1 MKSLENKTSPRIWF
15 NFLIQGVLGL
25 ILMSGSISI
34 ASAWTCVYVSSYHK
48 GYAWS
53 DAVER
58 GLRSVLDGKCDLIQ
72 IDMDTKRNKSE
83 LYKIRKSR
91 EVAKEIMKINP
102 DVLITSD
109 DNAARYLVV
118 PYFKG
123 GNLPVIF
130 SGINWTVEEYGF
142 PADNIT
148 GMVEVAPIRPMLK
161 WAQRLTG
168 RGSTGFYLGSD
179 TLTEAK
185 DLKHLIKVADD
196 LNISISSALVNDREA
211 WQSAFME
218 AEDADFIILGS
229 TAGINDWDE
238 KVILSFVKENAKKL
252 ILTNHDWMLPFS
264 MLGFVKLPQEQGEW
278 AAKTAIAI
286 HEGTPIQRIP
296 IVANRKWEIYENTLL
311 MKLAGV
317 KNSAILRARS
327 KKYIQGL

>member
-1 MKSLENKTSPRIWF
+1 MKSFKITISLGIRFKLLTQS
-15 NFLIQGVLGL
+15 VLGL
-25 ILMSGSISI
+25 VLMSGFCSI

-58 GLRSVLDGKCDLIQ
+58 GLRKELDGKCDIIQ

-83 LYKIRKSR
+83 TYKKNKSR
-91 EVAKEIMKINP
+91 EVAKEIKKIQP

-123 GNLPVIF
+123 SNLPVVF

-142 PADNIT
+142 PAENVT
-148 GMVEVAPIRPMLK
+148 GMIEVAPIRPMLK
-161 WAQRLTG
+161 WAQRLTE
-168 RGSTGFYLGSD
+168 RGSKGFYLGSD

-185 DLKHLIKVADD
+185 NLKYLVKAADD
-196 LNISISSALVNDREA
+196 LNISISSALVNDSEA
-211 WQSAFME
+211 WKYAFKA
-218 AEDADFIILGS
+218 AEEADFIILGS
-229 TAGINDWDE
+229 SAGINDWDE
-238 KVILSFVKENAKKL
+238 KTMMSFVSEHARKL
-252 ILTNHDWMLPFS
+252 ILTNNDWMLPFS
-264 MLGFVKLPQEQGEW
+264 MLGFVKIPQEQGEW

-286 HEGTPIQRIP
+286 HQGIPIQRIP

-317 KNSAILRARS
+317 KNSDVLRART

>member
-1 MKSLENKTSPRIWF
+1 MNSIENKTPLGIWF
-15 NFLIQGVLGL
+15 NFLTQGVLGL
-25 ILMSGSISI
+25 VLMSGSISI

-58 GLRSVLDGKCDLIQ
+58 GLRSELDGKCDLIQ

-91 EVAKEIMKINP
+91 EVAKEIMKFKP

-123 GNLPVIF
+123 SKLPVVF
-130 SGINWTVEEYGF
+130 CGINWTVDEYGF
-142 PADNIT
+142 PASNVT
-148 GMVEVAPIRPMLK
+148 GMIEVSPLKPMLT
-161 WAQRLTG
+161 WAQRLTE
-168 RGSTGFYLGSD
+168 RGSVGFYLGAN
-179 TLTEAK
+179 TLTEEK
-185 DLKHLIKVADD
+185 NLKHLEKAADELGIK
-196 LNISISSALVNDREA
+196 ISSALVDTIDAWKSKFKQAQEA
-211 WQSAFME
+211 
-218 AEDADFIILGS
+218 DYIILGS

-238 KVILSFVKENAKKL
+238 KTAKSFVRENVSKL
-252 ILTNHDWMLPFS
+252 VLTNYEWMLPLA
-264 MLGFVKLPQEQGEW
+264 MLGFVKIPQEQGEW

-296 IVANRKWEIYENTLL
+296 IVTNRKWEIYENTLL

>member
-1 MKSLENKTSPRIWF
+1 
-15 NFLIQGVLGL
+15 
-25 ILMSGSISI
+25 MSCLSSI

-53 DAVER
+53 DALER
-58 GLRSVLDGKCDLIQ
+58 GLRKELDGKCDLIQ

-91 EVAKEIMKINP
+91 EVANEIIKIKP

-123 GNLPVIF
+123 GKLPVVF

-142 PADNIT
+142 PAANVT
-148 GMVEVAPIRPMLK
+148 GMVEVAPIRPMLM
-161 WAQRLTG
+161 WAQRLTEQG
-168 RGSTGFYLGSD
+168 TRGFYLGSD
-179 TLTEAK
+179 TLTEVK
-185 DLKHLIKVADD
+185 DLKHLVKVADD

-211 WQSAFME
+211 WQSAFKE
-218 AEDADFIILGS
+218 AEEADFIILGS

-238 KVILSFVKENAKKL
+238 KEIMSFVRENAQKL

-264 MLGFVKLPQEQGEW
+264 MLGFVKIPQEQGEW

-286 HEGTPIQRIP
+286 HEGIPIQRIP

-311 MKLAGV
+311 MRLAGV
-317 KNSAILRARS
+317 KNSDVLRART
-327 KKYIQGL
+327 KKYIKGL

>member
-1 MKSLENKTSPRIWF
+1 MNSLENKTPPGIWF

-25 ILMSGSISI
+25 LLMSGYISI

-58 GLRSVLDGKCDLIQ
+58 GLRSELDGKCDLIQ

-91 EVAKEIMKINP
+91 EVAEEIMKIKP

-109 DNAARYLVV
+109 DNAAKYLVV

-142 PADNIT
+142 PAANVT
-148 GMVEVAPIRPMLK
+148 GMVEVAPVRPMLK
-161 WAQRLTG
+161 WAQRLTSQ
-168 RGSTGFYLGSD
+168 GSRGFYIGSD
-179 TLTEAK
+179 TLTEEK
-185 DLKHLIKVADD
+185 NLKHLVKVADD
-196 LNISISSALVNDREA
+196 MQISISSKLVSGREA
-211 WQSAFME
+211 WQSAFKE

-229 TAGINDWDE
+229 NAGIDDWDE
-238 KVILSFVKENAKKL
+238 KIIISFVRENAQKL
-252 ILTNHDWMLPFS
+252 ILTNNDWMLPFS
-264 MLGFVKLPQEQGEW
+264 MLGFVKIPQEQGEW

-286 HEGTPIQRIP
+286 HQGTPIQRIP
-296 IVANRKWEIYENTLL
+296 IVANRKWEIYENSLL
-311 MKLAGV
+311 MKLTGM
-317 KNSAILRARS
+317 KNSDVLRART

>member
-1 MKSLENKTSPRIWF
+1 
-15 NFLIQGVLGL
+15 
-25 ILMSGSISI
+25 MSCLSSI

-53 DAVER
+53 DALEL
-58 GLRSVLDGKCDLIQ
+58 GLRKELDGKCDLIQ

-91 EVAKEIMKINP
+91 EVANEIIKIKP

-123 GNLPVIF
+123 GKLPVVF

-142 PADNIT
+142 PAANVT
-148 GMVEVAPIRPMLK
+148 GMVEVAPIRPMLM
-161 WAQRLTG
+161 WAQRLTEQG
-168 RGSTGFYLGSD
+168 TRGFYLGSD
-179 TLTEAK
+179 TLTEVK
-185 DLKHLIKVADD
+185 DLKHLVKVADD

-211 WQSAFME
+211 WQSAFKE
-218 AEDADFIILGS
+218 AEEADFIILGS

-238 KVILSFVKENAKKL
+238 KEIMSFVRENAQKL

-264 MLGFVKLPQEQGEW
+264 MLGFVKIPQEQGEW

-286 HEGTPIQRIP
+286 HEGIPIQRIP

-311 MKLAGV
+311 MRLAGV
-317 KNSAILRARS
+317 KNSDVLRART
-327 KKYIQGL
+327 KKYIKGL

>member
-1 MKSLENKTSPRIWF
+1 MNNFIKNTSLCILPKP
-15 NFLIQGVLGL
+15 LVQGALALVLMAGFC
-25 ILMSGSISI
+25 SI

-58 GLRSVLDGKCDLIQ
+58 GLRKELDGKCDLIQ

-91 EVAKEIMKINP
+91 EVAIEIKKIKP

-109 DNAARYLVV
+109 DNAARYLIV

-123 GNLPVIF
+123 SNLPVVF

-142 PADNIT
+142 PAPNVT
-148 GMVEVAPIRPMLK
+148 GMVEVAPVKPMLK

-168 RGSTGFYLGSD
+168 RGARGFYLGSD

-185 DLKHLIKVADD
+185 NLKHLVRIADD
-196 LNISISSALVNDREA
+196 LNISISSALVDDTEA
-211 WQSAFME
+211 WQSAFKE
-218 AEDADFIILGS
+218 AEGADFIILGS
-229 TAGINDWDE
+229 SAGINDWDE
-238 KVILSFVKENAKKL
+238 KSVITFVREQADKL
-252 ILTNHDWMLPFS
+252 ILTNDDWMLPFS
-264 MLGFVKLPQEQGEW
+264 MLGFVKIPQEQGEW

-286 HEGTPIQRIP
+286 HQGVPIQRIP

-311 MKLAGV
+311 MKLAGI
-317 KNSAILRARS
+317 KNSDVLRART